1 MEAVPARDRPIDGHP
16 GTKALLLYAAAHSLR
31 AMKRII
37 AFDLDGTLAISK
49 QALDDDMARRIRD
62 LLDICPVCVISG
74 GDWPQFKTQVV
85 DRLPP
90 GARLAHLILMPTTG
104 AKYYRFDGDW
114 RQVYAESFTA
124 DERRRVLDAF
134 KSAVDR
140 AGFAD
145 ETTWG
150 DQIEDRGTQITF
162 SGLGQ
167 KAPPDAKEKWDPDQ
181 AKRRAL
187 KAVLDAALPDLSVRI
202 GGTTS
207 IDVTRPGVD
216 KGYGMRR
223 LSEQTGVPLNEMM
236 FVGDALYPGGNDA
249 PARDAGV
256 PTVGVKT
263 IEDTRLLIAAIV
275 TFAGSSQAL

>member
-1 MEAVPARDRPIDGHP
+1 
-16 GTKALLLYAAAHSLR
+16 
-31 AMKRII
+31 MKRII

-49 QALDDDMARRIRD
+49 QALDDDMARRIND

-74 GDWPQFKTQVV
+74 GDWPQFRTQVV

-90 GARLAHLILMPTTG
+90 GARLGNLILMPTTG
-104 AKYYRFDGDW
+104 AKCYRFDGGW
-114 RQVYAESFTA
+114 RQVYAESFSD

-134 KSAVDR
+134 KTAVGQ
-140 AGFAD
+140 AGFAH

-167 KAPPDAKEKWDPDQ
+167 KAPPDAKAGWDPDRK
-181 AKRRAL
+181 KRGAL
-187 KAVLDAALPDLSVRI
+187 KAILDKLLPDLSVRI

-223 LSEQTGVPLNEMM
+223 LSEQTGLALNEMM
-236 FVGDALYPGGNDA
+236 FVGDALYPGGNDV

-256 PTVGVKT
+256 PTIGVRT
-263 IEDTRLLIAAIV
+263 IDDTRILIGAIV
-275 TFAGSSQAL
+275 TFAG